1 MPASLLRTA
10 SLAFLSA
17 WLAACQPSPPSALS
31 APASASAPASPPAA
45 AAVQGF
51 DVSHFQPQ
59 VDFSG
64 MPARGVSF
72 VFLKTTQGDSYVDP
86 LYAPR
91 LVAART
97 AGLAVGGY
105 HYYDPTRPARSQ
117 LQHFVQHLAWQP
129 GDLPPVVDIEAPL
142 ASTQASAGSG
152 PSAADQALVQDL
164 RCFLGTLQAL
174 FGVPPLLYTGKD
186 YANAFLQQLDDHPLW
201 LAEYNNQAQ
210 PALPQ
215 GWKRWWFW
223 QHTQSGQLAGVQ
235 GPVDLSRFWGS
246 ADDLTR
252 LRRTGQLATGGTA
265 SPPWD
270 ALSLIHI

>member
-1 MPASLLRTA
+1 MAGAGSTTR
-10 SLAFLSA
+10 A
-17 WLAACQPSPPSALS
+17 WTKPPSVPTCS
-31 APASASAPASPPAA
+31 APASAPAA
-45 AAVQGF
+45 AQAQGF

-59 VDFSG
+59 VDFTG

-86 LYAPR
+86 LYASR
-91 LVAART
+91 LPAARA

-142 ASTQASAGSG
+142 ASTQASAAAG
-152 PSAADQALVQDL
+152 PSAADQALVRDL
-164 RCFLGTLQAL
+164 HCFLGTLQAL
-174 FGVPPLLYTGKD
+174 FGVQPLLYTGKD

-210 PALPQ
+210 PTLPQ

-223 QHTQSGQLAGVQ
+223 QHTQSGQLQGVQ
-235 GPVDLSRFWGS
+235 GAVDLSRFWGS
-246 ADDLTR
+246 TDELNS
-252 LRRTGQLATGGTA
+252 LRRAGKPARGAPA

-270 ALSLIHI
+270 ARCPAASASVALSAPRPLPG